1 MAQQADA
8 NARSIGGSTMGNQTV
23 GESDAV
29 QNAQESSAAIASSAA
44 DDQRLLTLEAQLKA
58 LLDELARMQNEQA
71 GSHRAEVEDILAK
84 LYPVEHALMTVPA
97 RSIAGLGVKARHTAH
112 VVSEYWDKPIDQID
126 WHAKAVRL
134 LIEAVCE
141 VAGTPVPA
149 IMLQN

>member
-44 DDQRLLTLEAQLKA
+44 DDQRLLTLEAQLTA

-71 GSHRAEVEDILAK
+71 GSHRAEVEDILA
-84 LYPVEHALMTVPA
+84 
-97 RSIAGLGVKARHTAH
+97 
-112 VVSEYWDKPIDQID
+112 
-126 WHAKAVRL
+126 
-134 LIEAVCE
+134 
-141 VAGTPVPA
+141 
-149 IMLQN
+149 